1 MRAGGVGRAGWGRG
15 EESFFLSP
23 PTTLPS
29 PSPSPPP
36 SYVDNPAARVLV
48 DLSRVQDEEVGDG
61 TTSVVVLAGE
71 LLKEAE
77 KLVRVPAPLCCH
89 FLGCGACWARCG
101 ASKDPS
107 GPAGAAR
114 GDRPAPP
121 FPPLPPLQVSAG
133 VHPMTVIA
141 GYRLA
146 CDAALAALESGA
158 VDKASGGGAGMRDAL
173 LSIARTTLSSKIL
186 THDRAH
192 FAELAVEAVTR
203 LGADPDLDAIHILKK
218 AGGSLPDS
226 FLADGFILDKA
237 IGVGQPKVAGGR
249 GGVVGCVGKKI
260 ETNRA
265 DPDPPSPLQS
275 IAPARILVANTALD
289 TDKVKIYGARVR
301 VDSLAKVAALEAAEK
316 AKVRVA
322 FCFLSGGRGLAGL
335 GVGSRTRPGR
345 PHPRPTPSLF
355 TMIP

>member
-1 MRAGGVGRAGWGRG
+1 M
-15 EESFFLSP
+15 
-23 PTTLPS
+23 
-29 PSPSPPP
+29 
-36 SYVDNPAARVLV
+36 
-48 DLSRVQDEEVGDG
+48 QDEEVGDG

-114 GDRPAPP
+114 GDRPCPP
-121 FPPLPPLQVSAG
+121 ISSPPPPLQVSAG

-249 GGVVGCVGKKI
+249 GGVVGCVGKNI

>member
-1 MRAGGVGRAGWGRG
+1 
-15 EESFFLSP
+15 
-23 PTTLPS
+23 
-29 PSPSPPP
+29 
-36 SYVDNPAARVLV
+36 
-48 DLSRVQDEEVGDG
+48 
-61 TTSVVVLAGE
+61 
-71 LLKEAE
+71 
-77 KLVRVPAPLCCH
+77 
-89 FLGCGACWARCG
+89 
-101 ASKDPS
+101 
-107 GPAGAAR
+107 
-114 GDRPAPP
+114 
-121 FPPLPPLQVSAG
+121 
-133 VHPMTVIA
+133 MTVIA

-265 DPDPPSPLQS
+265 DPDPPLSPS
-275 IAPARILVANTALD
+275 
-289 TDKVKIYGARVR
+289 
-301 VDSLAKVAALEAAEK
+301 VD
-316 AKVRVA
+316 
-322 FCFLSGGRGLAGL
+322 
-335 GVGSRTRPGR
+335 RPR
-345 PHPRPTPSLF
+345 PHPGGQHRAGHGQSQNLWGAGAGRLAGEGGGARSR
-355 TMIP
+355 